1 MTDSQQKS
9 PDSPGGSHSNDPS
22 IEGFVTLHLP
32 CRYSYLRMIR
42 QSVIDMSARAGMS
55 EFKSAQLEMAVDEAC
70 ANVIEH
76 SYGGES
82 SAMNNPNHPGLRIN
96 LMQCRDRIVIE
107 IYDRGKGFDYD
118 HQRVVDP
125 DEYVNNERQRGLG
138 MYIIKKFVDEID
150 YERETSSGNCLK
162 LIKLL

>member
-1 MTDSQQKS
+1 MNDAPTHG
-9 PDSPGGSHSNDPS
+9 PGDKP

-76 SYGGES
+76 SYGGEAN
-82 SAMNNPNHPGLRIN
+82 AMNNPNHPGLRIN
-96 LMQCRDRIVIE
+96 LMQTSDHIIIE
-107 IYDRGKGFDYD
+107 IFDRGQGFDFD
-118 HQRVVDP
+118 SQKVVEPED
-125 DEYVNNERQRGLG
+125 YVSTERQRGLG
-138 MYIIKKFVDEID
+138 MYIIRKFVDEVT
-150 YERETSSGNCLK
+150 YEQGTSSGNCLRLMK
-162 LIKLL
+162 HL